1 MLLRQ
6 LAIHV
11 QKNEVGPLL
20 HITYKKKKRISPKF
34 YILWILSQF
43 LKPEGMQNY
52 LYCMLG
58 ATHYSSHS
66 VYVNSIDLYNPLWQ
80 A

>member
-20 HITYKKKKRISPKF
+20 HITYKKKKESVLNFTF
-34 YILWILSQF
+34 YEF
-43 LKPEGMQNY
+43 Y
-52 LYCMLG
+52 L
-58 ATHYSSHS
+58 
-66 VYVNSIDLYNPLWQ
+66 NF
-80 A
+80 

>member
-20 HITYKKKKRISPKF
+20 HITYKKKKKESVLNFTF
-34 YILWILSQF
+34 YEF
-43 LKPEGMQNY
+43 Y
-52 LYCMLG
+52 L
-58 ATHYSSHS
+58 
-66 VYVNSIDLYNPLWQ
+66 NF
-80 A
+80 